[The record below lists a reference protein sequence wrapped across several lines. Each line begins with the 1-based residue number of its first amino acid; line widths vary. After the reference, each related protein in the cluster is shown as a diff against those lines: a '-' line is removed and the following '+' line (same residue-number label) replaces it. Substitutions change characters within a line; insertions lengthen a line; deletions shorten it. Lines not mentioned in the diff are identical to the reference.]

1 MISVLALDIDGVL
14 TDGRVTLDDSGREL
28 KTLSYR
34 DIDAISLAQ
43 SRGLRLVLVT
53 GEESTWVDMIARR
66 LGISEVYKGAKD
78 KHRALQTLCSEL
90 GIDPKQV
97 CYVGDSA
104 RDLPGLN
111 IVELGL
117 VPADAALASVPGKH
131 RVLKHPG
138 GNGAVA
144 EAIQIVLEIQKD
156 ANTGTAHE

>member
-1 MISVLALDIDGVL
+1 VISVLALDIDGVL
-14 TDGRVTLDDSGREL
+14 TDGRVTLDDAGREL

-43 SRGLRLVLVT
+43 SKGLRLVLVT

-66 LGISEVYKGAKD
+66 LKISVYKGAKD

-90 GIDPKQV
+90 GIDLKQV

-104 RDLPGLN
+104 RDLPGLK

-117 VPADAALASVPGKH
+117 VPADALLASVPGKH
-131 RVLKHPG
+131 RVLEHPG

-144 EAIQIVLEIQKD
+144 EAIEIVLEFQKD
-156 ANTGTAHE
+156 ADGGTERG